1 MDTDRQRYELETT
14 GAERGLYEDVRRT
27 FRAPF
32 VNWILRTLTAN
43 DPAFARYLWGQVK
56 PLFQTRA
63 FGRLSVAY
71 RDTVLSELEA
81 DGPLPTFRRT
91 DTGLSPAEYRELR
104 GQVATFDVVAPRLAV
119 LFEAV
124 DRALGGDAL
133 SPASSA
139 DGPDIEYDATAPY
152 PTWLD
157 RDRGAEPTMVDEVP
171 DSLAG
176 TADAIRT
183 FHGLDD
189 TLPSVYRCLAQ
200 WPGYLDPAWDALAPR
215 FESSAFD
222 EAVARTTDL
231 VDRYVDSVPYRPR
244 LTQEDLRSGGFDAS
258 TVEAAAS
265 LFRTF
270 SSGPVETVLPA
281 LPVWAA
287 TVGEAGERSL

>member
-1 MDTDRQRYELETT
+1 MDTDRQRYELEAT

-43 DPAFARYLWGQVK
+43 DPAFTRYLWGQVK
-56 PLFQTRA
+56 PLFETRA
-63 FGRLSVAY
+63 FARLSVEY
-71 RDTVLSELEA
+71 RDAVLSELEA
-81 DGPLPTFRRT
+81 DGPLPTFRRA

-133 SPASSA
+133 SPADSA
-139 DGPDIEYDATAPY
+139 DAAVEYDATAPY
-152 PTWLD
+152 PAWLD
-157 RDRGAEPTMVDEVP
+157 RDRGREPTMVDEVP

-183 FHGLDD
+183 FHGFDD

-200 WPGYLDPAWDALAPR
+200 WPGYLDPAWAALAPR
-215 FESSAFD
+215 FESNAFD
-222 EAVARTTDL
+222 EAVVRATDR
-231 VDRYVDSVPYRPR
+231 VDLFVDDVPYRPR
-244 LTQEDLRSGGFDAS
+244 LARADLQSATFADR
-258 TVEAAAS
+258 TVEEAAS

-270 SSGPVETVLPA
+270 NSGPVLTVLPA

-287 TVGEAGERSL
+287 TVGEAGARSL